1 MSAHRFRRVDRRTA
15 EQLLR
20 GAPDP
25 EHGAGTDAL
34 STLLAAASAP
44 ARADELAGEQAA
56 LAAFR
61 AARLADAPQPR
72 RPSMLK
78 VTLAKLVTVKIA
90 ATAAAVLVA
99 GGVAVAAATG
109 SLPTQGGDNQ
119 PASPADPSTI
129 DETTSST
136 ASDGT
141 PGKSGKNDNN
151 GQNNGEKPDGEK
163 NKSDNAGT
171 PSPSLV
177 GLCHAYAAGSKA
189 DHGKALENPAFTFL
203 ITTAG
208 GKDKVAAYCSDLLA
222 KEPKQHPEHPT
233 GKPTANPGNGPA
245 DPPANDK
252 ANGGPPSTR
261 PGH

>member
-25 EHGAGTDAL
+25 EHGAGPDAL

-44 ARADELAGEQAA
+44 ARAEELAGEQAA

-78 VTLAKLVTVKIA
+78 VTLAKLATVKIA

-109 SLPTQGGDNQ
+109 GLPTQGNDTP
-119 PASPADPSTI
+119 PAVPSTI
-129 DETTSST
+129 DKVTSSA
-136 ASDGT
+136 ASDGA
-141 PGKSGKNDNN
+141 PGKSDKKDN
-151 GQNNGEKPDGEK
+151 GQPNGEKSNGDK
-163 NKSDNAGT
+163 NNNDNAGT
-171 PSPSLV
+171 PSPSLT
-177 GLCHAYAAGSKA
+177 GLCHAYTAGSKSER
-189 DHGKALENPAFTFL
+189 GKALESPAFTYL

-208 GKDKVAAYCSDLLA
+208 GKDKVPAYCSDLLA
-222 KEPKQHPEHPT
+222 KEPKQQPEHPT
-233 GKPTANPGNGPA
+233 GKPTTNPGNGPA

-252 ANGGPPSTR
+252 ANGGPPETR
-261 PGH
+261 PGR